1 MYNPSPE
8 RRVVR
13 YTRDMIRSTSQR
25 AGTGGDGYVVAVV
38 GATGLVGRTMIR
50 VLEERSFP
58 VRALLPLAASAGGRS
73 VSFRGAQVPV
83 QEATPNAFVGVDIA
97 LFSAG
102 ADVSLQLAPEAAA
115 RGCTVVDN
123 SSAWRMDP
131 SVPLVVSQVNPEA
144 LRDHCGIIAN
154 PNCSTMQ
161 LAPLLKALQE
171 EAGLRR
177 VVVAT
182 YQAVSGAGA
191 ESVDDLAQ
199 QRAAVVAGRQPVS
212 AIDPHPVV
220 LSPIP
225 AIDVFLEDGSTKE
238 EQKVVSESRKIL
250 GLPDLRISATAVRI
264 PVEVSHSEAVH
275 VEVERAITPARARTV
290 FAQTDGVF
298 VQDDPATNTYPLAA
312 TSSGSDG
319 IFVGRVRVD
328 ASVEHG
334 LAFWVV
340 SDNIRKGAATN
351 AVQIAELL
359 IQNQLLWGSASR
371 V

>member
-1 MYNPSPE
+1 MS
-8 RRVVR
+8 
-13 YTRDMIRSTSQR
+13 DSMSSQ
-25 AGTGGDGYVVAVV
+25 AKGGADGYVVAVV
-38 GATGLVGRTMIR
+38 GATGLVGRTMIS
-50 VLEERSFP
+50 VLEERNFP
-58 VRALLPLAASAGGRS
+58 VRRLVPLAASAAGRS
-73 VSFRGAQVPV
+73 VTFRGEEVPV
-83 QEATPNAFVGVDIA
+83 AEATPDAFSGVDIA

-102 ADVSLQLAPEAAA
+102 ADVSLLLAPEAAA
-115 RGCTVVDN
+115 RGCAVVDN

-131 SVPLVVSQVNPEA
+131 AVPLVVSQVNPEA
-144 LRDHCGIIAN
+144 LKEHRGIIAN

-161 LAPLLKALQE
+161 LAPLLQALHD

-191 ESVDDLAQ
+191 ESVSDLIQ
-199 QRAAVVAGRQPVS
+199 QRAAVVAGEKPVS
-212 AIDPHPVV
+212 TIYPHPVV

-238 EQKVVSESRKIL
+238 EEKVVRESRKIL
-250 GLPDLRISATAVRI
+250 SLPNLRISATAVRI

-275 VEVERAITPARARTV
+275 VELERPLSPVRARTV

-298 VQDDPATNTYPLAA
+298 VQDDPSTHTYPLAE
-312 TSSGSDG
+312 TSTGSDG
-319 IFVGRVRVD
+319 IFVGRIRVD
-328 ASVEHG
+328 TSVEHG
-334 LAFWVV
+334 IAFWVV

-359 IQNQLLWGSASR
+359 VRDHLVWGSAER

>member
-1 MYNPSPE
+1 MSSTASE
-8 RRVVR
+8 R
-13 YTRDMIRSTSQR
+13 TKS
-25 AGTGGDGYVVAVV
+25 AADGYVVAVV
-38 GATGLVGRTMIR
+38 GATGLVGRTMIS
-50 VLEERSFP
+50 VLEERNFP
-58 VRALLPLAASAGGRS
+58 VRRLVPLAASAAGRS
-73 VSFRGAQVPV
+73 VTFRGEQVPV
-83 QEATPNAFVGVDIA
+83 AEATPDAFSGVDIA

-102 ADVSLQLAPEAAA
+102 ADVSLLLAPEAAS
-115 RGCTVVDN
+115 RGCVVVDN

-131 SVPLVVSQVNPEA
+131 AVPLVVSQVNAEA
-144 LRDHCGIIAN
+144 LKEHRGIIAN

-161 LAPLLKALQE
+161 LAPLLQALHA

-191 ESVDDLAQ
+191 ESVNDLIQ
-199 QRAAVVAGRQPVS
+199 QRAAVVAGEKPVS
-212 AIDPHPVV
+212 TIYPHAVV

-238 EQKVVSESRKIL
+238 EEKVVRESRKIL
-250 GLPDLRISATAVRI
+250 SLPNLRISATAVRI

-275 VEVERAITPARARTV
+275 VELDRPLSPVRARTV

-298 VQDDPATNTYPLAA
+298 VQDDPSTHTYPLAE
-312 TSSGSDG
+312 TSTGSDG
-319 IFVGRVRVD
+319 IFVGRIRVD

-334 LAFWVV
+334 IAFWVV
-340 SDNIRKGAATN
+340 SDNVRKGAATN

-359 IQNQLLWGSASR
+359 VRDQLLWGSAPR
-371 V
+371 A

>member
-1 MYNPSPE
+1 MN
-8 RRVVR
+8 
-13 YTRDMIRSTSQR
+13 RSTSQR
-25 AGTGGDGYVVAVV
+25 AGTGSDGYVVAVV
-38 GATGLVGRTMIR
+38 GATGLVGRTMIS

-58 VRALLPLAASAGGRS
+58 IRTLLPLAASAGGRS
-73 VSFRGAQVPV
+73 VSFRGAQIPV
-83 QEATPNAFVGVDIA
+83 EEATPDAFVGVDIA

-102 ADVSLQLAPEAAA
+102 ADVSLQLAPEAAG

-144 LRDHCGIIAN
+144 LSDHRGIIAN

-191 ESVDDLAQ
+191 ESVDDLKQ
-199 QRAAVVAGRQPVS
+199 QRAAVVAGMPPVS
-212 AIDPHPVV
+212 TIYPHPVV

-238 EQKVVSESRKIL
+238 EQKVVRESRKIL
-250 GLPDLRISATAVRI
+250 SLPNLRISATAVRI

-275 VEVERAITPARARTV
+275 VELERALTPVRARTV
-290 FAQTDGVF
+290 FAQTEGVF
-298 VQDDPATNTYPLAA
+298 VQDDPATHTYPLAA

-340 SDNIRKGAATN
+340 SDNVRKGAATN

-359 IQNQLLWGSASR
+359 IQRQLLWGSASR
-371 V
+371 A

>member
-1 MYNPSPE
+1 MGS
-8 RRVVR
+8 
-13 YTRDMIRSTSQR
+13 
-25 AGTGGDGYVVAVV
+25 DGYVVAVV
-38 GATGLVGRTMIR
+38 GATGLVGRTMIS
-50 VLEERSFP
+50 VLEERNFP
-58 VRALLPLAASAGGRS
+58 VRTLLPLAASAGGRS

-83 QEATPNAFVGVDIA
+83 QEATPDAFVGVDIA

-102 ADVSLQLAPEAAA
+102 ADVSLNLAPEAAA

-131 SVPLVVSQVNPEA
+131 TVPLVVSQVNPDA
-144 LRDHCGIIAN
+144 LSGHHGIIAN

-191 ESVDDLAQ
+191 EAVDDLAQ
-199 QRAAVVAGRQPVS
+199 QRAAVVAGKQPS
-212 AIDPHPVV
+212 STIYPHAVV

-238 EQKVVSESRKIL
+238 EQKVVLESRKIL
-250 GLPDLRISATAVRI
+250 SLPNLRISATAVRI

-275 VEVERAITPARARTV
+275 VELERAITPVRARTV

-298 VQDDPATNTYPLAA
+298 VKDDPATHTYPLAA

-340 SDNIRKGAATN
+340 SDNVRKGAATN

-359 IQNQLLWGSASR
+359 IQRQLLWGSAPR
-371 V
+371 A

>member
-1 MYNPSPE
+1 
-8 RRVVR
+8 
-13 YTRDMIRSTSQR
+13 
-25 AGTGGDGYVVAVV
+25 
-38 GATGLVGRTMIR
+38 
-50 VLEERSFP
+50 
-58 VRALLPLAASAGGRS
+58 
-73 VSFRGAQVPV
+73 
-83 QEATPNAFVGVDIA
+83 
-97 LFSAG
+97 
-102 ADVSLQLAPEAAA
+102 
-115 RGCTVVDN
+115 
-123 SSAWRMDP
+123 MDP
-131 SVPLVVSQVNPEA
+131 TVPLVVSQVNPDA
-144 LRDHCGIIAN
+144 LSGHHGIIAN

-191 ESVDDLAQ
+191 EAVDDLAQ
-199 QRAAVVAGRQPVS
+199 QRAAVVAGKQPS
-212 AIDPHPVV
+212 STIYPHAVV

-238 EQKVVSESRKIL
+238 EQKVVLESRKIL
-250 GLPDLRISATAVRI
+250 SLPNLRISATAVRI

-275 VEVERAITPARARTV
+275 VELERAITPVRARTV

-298 VQDDPATNTYPLAA
+298 VKDDPATHTYPLAA

-340 SDNIRKGAATN
+340 SDNVRKGAATN

-359 IQNQLLWGSASR
+359 IQRQLLWGSAPR
-371 V
+371 A

>member
-275 VEVERAITPARARTV
+275 VEVERAITPVRARTV